1 MIYVIRIGFK
11 KLFQFLHSLTL
22 SGNWYLLA
30 NLLSIR
36 EKKDPRLYENPTY
49 QEWLRVTGECQKP
62 LPGEK
67 FWKDMKLLFQYRK

>member
-1 MIYVIRIGFK
+1 MIYVIRMV
-11 KLFQFLHSLTL
+11 LENLQFLHSL
-22 SGNWYLLA
+22 SGNWYLLQFV
-30 NLLSIR
+30 
-36 EKKDPRLYENPTY
+36 EYKGKEDPRLYENPTY